1 MRRLWHRLLVRLGI
15 RKAKPFVLTP
25 ELIARV
31 GIQHLESNLVL
42 RRFRE
47 RRDP

>member
-1 MRRLWHRLLVRLGI
+1 MRGFWHSLLVRLGI

-31 GIQHLESNLVL
+31 GIKSLESNLVL

-47 RRDP
+47 RRGQ

>member
-1 MRRLWHRLLVRLGI
+1 MRWLWHRLLVRLGL

-25 ELIARV
+25 ELIARI
-31 GIQHLESNLVL
+31 GIEHLESNLVL

-47 RRDP
+47 KREP

>member
-1 MRRLWHRLLVRLGI
+1 MRGLWHRLLVRLGI

-25 ELIARV
+25 EMIARV
-31 GIQHLESNLVL
+31 GIKHLESNLVL
-42 RRFRE
+42 RRFCE